1 MDVIVSRTRLAGPQP
16 IYQYRALVPLDDV
29 AAARRARCVVIGA
42 QIGEERIA
50 STRLSDVIAPDA
62 WFERHLA
69 IACGDAARLACV
81 AKRIEALI
89 IRAIYPEMTS
99 QLPPLTFEL
108 DHEAAD
114 ATYRVMVLDLN
125 GSFDCFAP
133 DIDTLM
139 ASDLGLFQGCDRR
152 AA

>member
-1 MDVIVSRTRLAGPQP
+1 MDVIVSRTRLAGPQSL
-16 IYQYRALVPLDDV
+16 YQYRALVPLEDV
-29 AAARRARCVVIGA
+29 AVARRARCVVIQA
-42 QIGEERIA
+42 PIGGRRIA
-50 STRLSDVIAPDA
+50 STRLCDVIAPDA

-69 IACGDAARLACV
+69 ISCSAAARLALV

-99 QLPPLTFEL
+99 HLPPLTFQL

-114 ATYRVMVLDLN
+114 ATYRVKVIDLN

-133 DIDTLM
+133 GIDTLM
-139 ASDLGLFQGCDRR
+139 ASDLGLFQGCDRQ